1 VVAGEEEEAGAV
13 AEDVVAG
20 DPGSAIGLGARDLVR
35 SGEAMRGSMPGRAW
49 GPTGRTVRGT
59 GSTAGRET
67 EARAEDPEGT
77 AAGDLAGEAE
87 AGDAAGAPA
96 SSSPSC

>member
-13 AEDVVAG
+13 AGAG
-20 DPGSAIGLGARDLVR
+20 AAAGPGSAIGLGARDLVR
-35 SGEAMRGSMPGRAW
+35 RGEAMRASMPGGAW

-67 EARAEDPEGT
+67 EARAEDPGAT

-87 AGDAAGAPA
+87 EDDVEVAPA
-96 SSSPSC
+96 SSSLSC